1 MTLGQTVS
9 GIDNIFNSEL
19 DQTPYTSNTKLPN
32 TENLDV
38 KNYKSAVVPQSP
50 RVEEMPRK
58 EMNFQ
63 KQVSWPE
70 MQNVPTSPDVRD
82 FSIE

>member
-1 MTLGQTVS
+1 MS

-19 DQTPYTSNTKLPN
+19 DQTPYTSKTKLPSN
-32 TENLDV
+32 ENLEL
-38 KNYKSAVVPQSP
+38 KNQRSAIVQQSP

>member
-19 DQTPYTSNTKLPN
+19 DQTPYTSKTKLPSN
-32 TENLDV
+32 ENLEL
-38 KNYKSAVVPQSP
+38 KNQRSAVVQQSP

-58 EMNFQ
+58 EMNFH

-70 MQNVPTSPDVRD
+70 MQNVPTSPDVRE